1 MMSQATE
8 TMSHAPQHPRL
19 VMRSVRGCARLLA
32 GLTLFLV
39 APVWLCIAV
48 SIGTTQ
54 ALA

>member
-1 MMSQATE
+1 MSQATE